1 MPETLNTLKTRRSC
15 RAYRPDPVEEEK
27 LDKIIEAA
35 LAAPTAVNYQ
45 PVRLWSLRSEDAIE
59 KFLSCTKFEFFK
71 NISAVIVVGG
81 KLDEA
86 WVRPADKRCFAD
98 VDASIVATHI
108 MLEIHDLGLGS
119 TWIGHFDAPRLAG
132 LFPDMGG
139 CELIAAFPIGY
150 LAEDC
155 EPSPRHSQRRSR
167 SELVKEL

>member
-1 MPETLNTLKTRRSC
+1 MKDFLALSHERYSVRKFS
-15 RAYRPDPVEEEK
+15 DKPVEEEK

-150 LAEDC
+150 PAEDC